1 MNSLYNSWRSFQDNF
16 LQYLSAILLVGLTL
30 LALLEVARR
39 YLLGVSFEWQQDL
52 VTFGILSGI
61 FLFFAIT
68 QTRKAH
74 LRVTAILLLLRDKCG
89 KPGRLIASFA
99 EIFGQLLAVWICI
112 YMVWT
117 SVDHLF
123 YLIKEGRKT
132 ESLYFLMWPFFLT
145 FLGSIS
151 FLGISFLFQLWNE
164 VRLLMG
170 LPGIIAMQKEEED
183 SGPIL

>member
-1 MNSLYNSWRSFQDNF
+1 MVTRS
-16 LQYLSAILLVGLTL
+16 
-30 LALLEVARR
+30 R
-39 YLLGVSFEWQQDL
+39 YA
-52 VTFGILSGI
+52 GILSGI

-74 LRVTAILLLLRDKCG
+74 LRVTAILLLLRDKCR

-99 EIFGQLLAVWICI
+99 EIFGQLLAVWISI

-145 FLGSIS
+145 FLVSIS
-151 FLGISFLFQLWNE
+151 FSRYQFSLPTMERSTALNGFTRYNCHAE
-164 VRLLMG
+164 RGRRLQGQYYNRVLT
-170 LPGIIAMQKEEED
+170 PTKIND
-183 SGPIL
+183 